1 MQERLPINSCVPISW
16 GFTLSFVFIV
26 IRIMMIMRK
35 EYRLINDFK
44 KQTQTTIWKH
54 LDAMAVNYAVY
65 SSHLKGLAPYLTDF
79 DVYLYCDNSC
89 MVVVCLD
96 CCGHCEEQTYEES
109 ETLSPL
115 ILSDGHEPRI
125 SKVWKLTQTV
135 RAIGNQLMIPVYG
148 VLITEA
154 DITNAYELYEIWDSN
169 NVTVIDYMK
178 RLKYHKIRV
187 NEDEDLDC
195 KSYVYTLN
203 ETPLNALETESPSTP
218 MPVTKEETLAEE
230 SKSDD
235 NEFESLLNEFI
246 NNESKDSSEKN
257 TEEDQDP
264 DSEYSSEESNLE
276 STEDETPSEDDSSF
290 PDGQIEQNHNLSVKV
305 EILRPIDNP
314 REELDELV
322 GCSEIK
328 QRMDELVKLT
338 SYNKMMR
345 ELCPTGKQHKVSLH
359 SLFLGRPGTGKTTI
373 CKIYG
378 SLLRQAGALSK
389 GHVVVCDRSTFIG
402 TLWGD
407 EERSTRQVID
417 MAKGGVLMIDEAYL
431 LNSSN
436 PHDPGKMVIPLLM
449 NILADESQR
458 DIAVVICGYK
468 EPMLKLIDLNP
479 GLQSRFPNKFE
490 FPDFTIDELLEITKF
505 RIKEYNY
512 TFTTEAWEKY
522 VSIISCAYQTRD
534 PQTWGNARFIGN
546 QLERIYI
553 QHASRCVGQPLS
565 EKSALLSL
573 TPEDIVPIEVPRPK
587 IKIGFN

>member
-1 MQERLPINSCVPISW
+1 
-16 GFTLSFVFIV
+16 
-26 IRIMMIMRK
+26 MRK

-54 LDAMAVNYAVY
+54 LDAMAVNYAVF
-65 SSHLKGLAPYLTDF
+65 SSHLNGLPPFLTDF

-115 ILSDGHEPRI
+115 ILSDGHEPRV
-125 SKVWKLTQTV
+125 SKVWKLAQTV
-135 RAIGNQLMIPVYG
+135 RAINNRLMIPVYG
-148 VLITEA
+148 LLITEA
-154 DITNAYELYEIWDSN
+154 DITNAYELYDMWDSN
-169 NVTVIDYMK
+169 NVTTIDYMK
-178 RLKYHKIRV
+178 RLKYRKIRV
-187 NEDEDLDC
+187 NEDEGLDC
-195 KSYVYTLN
+195 KSYVYALN
-203 ETPLNALETESPSTP
+203 ETPLHASETESPVTP
-218 MPVTKEETLAEE
+218 ISLTEEENSTKETE
-230 SKSDD
+230 SDD
-235 NEFESLLNEFI
+235 DEFERLLNEFI
-246 NNESKDSSEKN
+246 NNESKDSSEKDL
-257 TEEDQDP
+257 EEDQGTDP
-264 DSEYSSEESNLE
+264 EYSSKESNSE
-276 STEDETPSEDDSSF
+276 TTEDDTTSNDDTYFPSGE
-290 PDGQIEQNHNLSVKV
+290 IEQNQNLSVKV
-305 EILRPIDNP
+305 EILRPIANP
-314 REELDELV
+314 REELDKLV

-338 SYNKMMR
+338 SYNKIMR
-345 ELCPTGKQHKVSLH
+345 ELCPTVKQHKVSLH

-458 DIAVVICGYK
+458 DIAVVLCGYK
-468 EPMLKLIDLNP
+468 DPMQKLIDLNP

-490 FPDFTIDELLEITKF
+490 FPDFTIDELLEITKL

-522 VSIISCAYQTRD
+522 VSILSSAYQTRD

-553 QHASRCVGQPLS
+553 QHAGRCVKQQSSG
-565 EKSALLSL
+565 KSALLSL
-573 TPEDIVPIEVPRPK
+573 TPEDIVSIEVPRPK
-587 IKIGFN
+587 SKIGF

>member
-1 MQERLPINSCVPISW
+1 
-16 GFTLSFVFIV
+16 
-26 IRIMMIMRK
+26 MRK
-35 EYRLINDFK
+35 EYRLIDDFK

-54 LDAMAVNYAVY
+54 LDAMAVNYAVF
-65 SSHLKGLAPYLTDF
+65 SSHLKGLPPFLTDF

-115 ILSDGHEPRI
+115 ILSDGHEPRV
-125 SKVWKLTQTV
+125 SKVWKLAQTV
-135 RAIGNQLMIPVYG
+135 RAINNRLMIPVYG
-148 VLITEA
+148 LLITEA
-154 DITNAYELYEIWDSN
+154 DITNAYKLYDMWDSN

-178 RLKYHKIRV
+178 RLKYRKIRV
-187 NEDEDLDC
+187 NEDEGLDC
-195 KSYVYTLN
+195 KSYVYALN
-203 ETPLNALETESPSTP
+203 ETPLHVSETESPVTP
-218 MPVTKEETLAEE
+218 ISLTEEEDLTEE
-230 SKSDD
+230 SESDD
-235 NEFESLLNEFI
+235 DEFERLLNEFV
-246 NNESKDSSEKN
+246 NNESKDSSEKDL
-257 TEEDQDP
+257 EEDQGTDP
-264 DSEYSSEESNLE
+264 EYSSEESNSE
-276 STEDETPSEDDSSF
+276 TTEDDTTSNDDTYFPSGE
-290 PDGQIEQNHNLSVKV
+290 IEQNQNLSVKV
-305 EILRPIDNP
+305 EILRPIANP
-314 REELDELV
+314 REELDKFV

-338 SYNKMMR
+338 SYNKMMH
-345 ELCPTGKQHKVSLH
+345 ELCPTVKQHKVSLH

-407 EERSTRQVID
+407 EERSTRQVIN

-458 DIAVVICGYK
+458 DIAVVLCGYK
-468 EPMLKLIDLNP
+468 GPMQKLIDLNP

-490 FPDFTIDELLEITKF
+490 FPDFTIDELLEITKL

-522 VSIISCAYQTRD
+522 VHILSSAYQTRD

-553 QHASRCVGQPLS
+553 QHAGRCVKQQTSGKS
-565 EKSALLSL
+565 ELLSL
-573 TPEDIVPIEVPRPK
+573 TTEDIVSIEVPRPK
-587 IKIGFN
+587 TKLGF

>member
-1 MQERLPINSCVPISW
+1 
-16 GFTLSFVFIV
+16 
-26 IRIMMIMRK
+26 MRK
-35 EYRLINDFK
+35 EYRLIDDFK

-54 LDAMAVNYAVY
+54 LDAMAVNYAVF
-65 SSHLKGLAPYLTDF
+65 SSHLKGLPPFLTDF

-115 ILSDGHEPRI
+115 ILSDGHEPRV
-125 SKVWKLTQTV
+125 SKVWKLAQTV
-135 RAIGNQLMIPVYG
+135 RAINNRLMIPVYG
-148 VLITEA
+148 LLITEA
-154 DITNAYELYEIWDSN
+154 DITNAYELYDMWDSN
-169 NVTVIDYMK
+169 NVTIIDYMK
-178 RLKYHKIRV
+178 RLKYRKIRV
-187 NEDEDLDC
+187 NEDEGLDC
-195 KSYVYTLN
+195 KSYVYALN
-203 ETPLNALETESPSTP
+203 ETPLHALETESPVTPISLTEEEDST
-218 MPVTKEETLAEE
+218 EE
-230 SKSDD
+230 SESDD
-235 NEFESLLNEFI
+235 DEFERLLNEFV
-246 NNESKDSSEKN
+246 NNEGKGSSEKDL
-257 TEEDQDP
+257 EEDQGTNP
-264 DSEYSSEESNLE
+264 EYSSDESNLE
-276 STEDETPSEDDSSF
+276 ITEDDTTSSDDTYFPSGE
-290 PDGQIEQNHNLSVKV
+290 IVQNQNLSVKV
-305 EILRPIDNP
+305 EILRPIENP
-314 REELDELV
+314 REELDKLV

-345 ELCPTGKQHKVSLH
+345 ELCPTVKQHKVSLH
-359 SLFLGRPGTGKTTI
+359 SLFLGRPGTGKTTV

-389 GHVVVCDRSTFIG
+389 GHVIICDRSTFIG

-458 DIAVVICGYK
+458 DIAVVLCGYK
-468 EPMLKLIDLNP
+468 EPMQKLIDLNP
-479 GLQSRFPNKFE
+479 GLQSRFPNRFE
-490 FPDFTIDELLEITKF
+490 FPDFTIDELLEITKL

-522 VSIISCAYQTRD
+522 VSILSSAYQTRD

-553 QHASRCVGQPLS
+553 QHAGRCVKQQSSG
-565 EKSALLSL
+565 KSALLSI
-573 TPEDIVPIEVPRPK
+573 TQEDIVSIEVPRPK
-587 IKIGFN
+587 SKIGF

>member
-1 MQERLPINSCVPISW
+1 
-16 GFTLSFVFIV
+16 
-26 IRIMMIMRK
+26 MRK

-54 LDAMAVNYAVY
+54 LDAMAVNYAVF
-65 SSHLKGLAPYLTDF
+65 SSHLKGFAPFLTDF
-79 DVYLYCDNSC
+79 DVYLYCDNSS

-96 CCGHCEEQTYEES
+96 CCGHSDEQTYDES

-115 ILSDGHEPRI
+115 ILSDGYEPRI
-125 SKVWKLTQTV
+125 SKVWKLAQTV
-135 RAIGNQLMIPVYG
+135 RAINNRLMIPVYG

-154 DITNAYELYEIWDSN
+154 EITNAYELYEMWDSN

-178 RLKYHKIRV
+178 RLKYRKIRV

-195 KSYVYTLN
+195 KSYVYSLN
-203 ETPLNALETESPSTP
+203 ETPLHESETDSPVIP
-218 MPVTKEETLAEE
+218 IPDTKEENPTKVSE
-230 SKSDD
+230 SDD
-235 NEFESLLNEFI
+235 DEFERLLNEFI
-246 NNESKDSSEKN
+246 NDDTKDSSE
-257 TEEDQDP
+257 
-264 DSEYSSEESNLE
+264 DSSSET
-276 STEDETPSEDDSSF
+276 TEDDTTSIDDTTFPSGE
-290 PDGQIEQNHNLSVKV
+290 IEQNQNLSVKV
-305 EILRPIDNP
+305 EILRPIANP
-314 REELDELV
+314 REELDKLV
-322 GCSEIK
+322 GCSGIK

-338 SYNKMMR
+338 SYNKMMH

-431 LNSSN
+431 LNSTN

-458 DIAVVICGYK
+458 DIAIVLCGYK
-468 EPMLKLIDLNP
+468 EPMQKLIDLNP

-490 FPDFTIDELLEITKF
+490 FPDFTIDELLEITKL

-522 VSIISCAYQTRD
+522 VRILSSAYQTRN

-553 QHASRCVGQPLS
+553 QHASRCVEQRSSG
-565 EKSALLSL
+565 KSVLLSL
-573 TPEDIVPIEVPRPK
+573 TPEDIIPIEVPRPK
-587 IKIGFN
+587 ARIGF

>member
-1 MQERLPINSCVPISW
+1 
-16 GFTLSFVFIV
+16 
-26 IRIMMIMRK
+26 MRK

-115 ILSDGHEPRI
+115 IMTDGHEPRI
-125 SKVWKLTQTV
+125 SKVWKLSQTV
-135 RAIGNQLMIPVYG
+135 QSIEKQLMIPIYG

-154 DITNAYELYEIWDSN
+154 DITNAYELYEMWDTN

-178 RLKYHKIRV
+178 RLKYRKIRV
-187 NEDEDLDC
+187 NEDEDLAC
-195 KSYVYTLN
+195 KSYVYALN
-203 ETPLNALETESPSTP
+203 ETPLQALEADCPETEIPLTIE
-218 MPVTKEETLAEE
+218 VNQEEASE
-230 SKSDD
+230 SDD
-235 NEFESLLNEFI
+235 DEFDSLLNEFI
-246 NNESKDSSEKN
+246 NNESNDSSEKHI
-257 TEEDQDP
+257 EENQDP
-264 DSEYSSEESNLE
+264 DSENRSEESNLE
-276 STEDETPSEDDSSF
+276 PTEDDSPTEDDTSF
-290 PDGQIEQNHNLSVKV
+290 PDGEIEQNQNLSVKV
-305 EILRPIDNP
+305 EILRPIANP
-314 REELDELV
+314 SEELDKLV
-322 GCSEIK
+322 GCSGIK

-338 SYNKMMR
+338 NYNKMID

-378 SLLRQAGALSK
+378 SLLRQVGALSK

-458 DIAVVICGYK
+458 DIAVVLCGYK
-468 EPMLKLIDLNP
+468 EPMQKLLDLNP

-490 FPDFTIDELLEITKF
+490 FPDFTIDELLEITKL

-512 TFTTEAWEKY
+512 TFTSEAWNKY
-522 VSIISCAYQTRD
+522 VSILSSAYQTRD

-553 QHASRCVGQPLS
+553 QHASRCVKQQSSGKS
-565 EKSALLSL
+565 ELLSL
-573 TPEDIVPIEVPRPK
+573 TPEDIVSIEVPRPRT
-587 IKIGFN
+587 KIGF

>member
-1 MQERLPINSCVPISW
+1 
-16 GFTLSFVFIV
+16 
-26 IRIMMIMRK
+26 MRK

-54 LDAMAVNYAVY
+54 LDAMAVNYAVF
-65 SSHLKGLAPYLTDF
+65 SSHLKGFAPFLTDF
-79 DVYLYCDNSC
+79 DVYLYCDNSS

-96 CCGHCEEQTYEES
+96 CCGHSDEQTYDES

-115 ILSDGHEPRI
+115 ILSDGYEPRI
-125 SKVWKLTQTV
+125 SKVWKLAQTV
-135 RAIGNQLMIPVYG
+135 RAINNRLMIPVYG

-154 DITNAYELYEIWDSN
+154 EITNAYELYEMWDSN

-178 RLKYHKIRV
+178 RLKYRKIRV

-195 KSYVYTLN
+195 KSYVYSLN
-203 ETPLNALETESPSTP
+203 ETPLHESETDSPVIP
-218 MPVTKEETLAEE
+218 IPDTKEENPTKISE
-230 SKSDD
+230 SDD
-235 NEFESLLNEFI
+235 DEFERLLNEFI
-246 NNESKDSSEKN
+246 NDDTKDSSE
-257 TEEDQDP
+257 
-264 DSEYSSEESNLE
+264 DSSSET
-276 STEDETPSEDDSSF
+276 TEDDTTTIDDTTFPSGE
-290 PDGQIEQNHNLSVKV
+290 IEQNQNLSVKV
-305 EILRPIDNP
+305 EILRPIANP
-314 REELDELV
+314 REELDKLV

-345 ELCPTGKQHKVSLH
+345 ELCPTVKQHKVSLH

-458 DIAVVICGYK
+458 DIAVVLCGYK
-468 EPMLKLIDLNP
+468 DPMQKLIDLNP

-490 FPDFTIDELLEITKF
+490 FPDFTIDELLEITKL

-522 VSIISCAYQTRD
+522 VHILSSAYQTRD

-553 QHASRCVGQPLS
+553 QHAGRCVKQQPS
-565 EKSALLSL
+565 EKSELLSL
-573 TPEDIVPIEVPRPK
+573 TPEDIVSIEVPRQK
-587 IKIGFN
+587 SKIGF